1 MIGLSIHYVR
11 FTHVDTCRPFIPI
24 ATYCSIAQI
33 YYALFTHLMD
43 NFPAVLML
51 FSLNN
56 HKEARR
62 GKRSHSPCRMD
73 KLLSVRLDSNK
84 ERPLKCGSAWVSGA
98 KTATFSL
105 PLEQEA
111 AAFSARRREKMRQ
124 GPACFHTH
132 IPSTHSLWNAPCP
145 CSVGLS
151 APHVCHGPRLPS
163 LPPCSRLG
171 AWHTVGTQ
179 LNNSDGCLSE

>member
-111 AAFSARRREKMRQ
+111 AAFSSRRREKMRQ
-124 GPACFHTH
+124 DPARFHTH

-145 CSVGLS
+145 ALWVF
-151 APHVCHGPRLPS
+151 
-163 LPPCSRLG
+163 LPPMFAMDPGSPLRYPAAGLVLG
-171 AWHTVGTQ
+171 IQ
-179 LNNSDGCLSE
+179 